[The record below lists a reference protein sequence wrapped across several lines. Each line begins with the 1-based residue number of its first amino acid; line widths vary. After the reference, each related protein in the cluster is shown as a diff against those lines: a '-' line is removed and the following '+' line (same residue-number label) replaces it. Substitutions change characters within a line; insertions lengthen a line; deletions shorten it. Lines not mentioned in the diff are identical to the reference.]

1 MRYLP
6 ILLFGILLIR
16 DTKRFTEYL
25 IETNLIRYKDIFGIL
40 AMVIGIGIDLF
51 YYLQ

>member
-1 MRYLP
+1 MKFLP

-16 DTKRFTEYL
+16 DADRLAKYL
-25 IETNLIRYKDIFGIL
+25 AKTNIIRHKDVLGIL
-40 AMVIGIGIDLF
+40 AMIIGVGIDLF